1 MGLTLA
7 RRIFAR
13 LPRLKWALAA
23 LLQRVPALDRRLRSA
38 LLALGTRTSPL
49 RIDAEHLPEDAAPV
63 YRALTE
69 ALDRKRRR

>member
-13 LPRLKWALAA
+13 LPGLKWALAA

-38 LLALGTRTSPL
+38 LVALGTRPSPL
-49 RIDAEHLPEDAAPV
+49 RIDAAHLPEDAVPV
-63 YRALTE
+63 QRALME
-69 ALDRKRRR
+69 ALDRRRRR